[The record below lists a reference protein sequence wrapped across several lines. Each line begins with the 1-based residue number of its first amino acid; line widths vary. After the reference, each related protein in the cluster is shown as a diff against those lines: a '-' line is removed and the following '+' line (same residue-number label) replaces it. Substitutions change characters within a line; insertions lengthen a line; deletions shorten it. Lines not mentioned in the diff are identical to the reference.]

1 VYTFAGTSPGR
12 FFLSPPALP
21 IAYPIPSFFA
31 FWGNRRVVVS
41 GYPKPVISGLIQSFN
56 RHLVASVFAVSAY
69 M

>member
-1 VYTFAGTSPGR
+1 
-12 FFLSPPALP
+12 
-21 IAYPIPSFFA
+21 
-31 FWGNRRVVVS
+31 VVS